1 MNITET
7 QLARSFDQTNLDP
20 SATAADIAAFVADAR
35 AHDFCAVAI
44 MLSWIPLATD
54 ILGVSRTS
62 VVAPIG
68 FPLGTCT
75 TASKV
80 AETEWAIAHGPADI
94 EIDVVMNVSQLKS
107 RRYDLVEQD
116 LSAVRHASA
125 GHTLKVIIELP
136 ILTGEETVAAIKL
149 TEAAGAEY
157 VKTSTGFKH
166 IKSWRPSTV
175 EDVKL
180 MQSIITTPLKIKV
193 AGGVTNLSQAL
204 SMLGAGASRIG
215 TSKGIRILQEYREL
229 RGSNGSSK

>member
-1 MNITET
+1 MDITET
-7 QLARSFDQTNLDP
+7 QLARSLDQTNLDP
-20 SATAADIAAFVADAR
+20 NATAADIAAFVTDAR
-35 AHDFCAVAI
+35 AHVFCAVAI

-54 ILGVSRTS
+54 ILRGSRTT

-80 AETEWAIAHGPADI
+80 AETEWAITHGPADI

-107 RRYDLVEQD
+107 RRYDLVERD
-116 LSAVRHASA
+116 LAAVRRAA
-125 GHTLKVIIELP
+125 PGHTLKVIIELP
-136 ILTGEETVAAIKL
+136 ILTPEEAVAAIRL

-175 EDVKL
+175 DDVKL
-180 MQSIITTPLKIKV
+180 IQSILTTPLKIKV
-193 AGGVTNLSQAL
+193 AGGVTNLAQAL

-215 TSKGIRILQEYREL
+215 TSRGSLILQEYREL
-229 RGSNGSSK
+229 RGSNGSSQ